1 MKFRMIFCSCA
12 GGFGAELC
20 QSLLPR
26 HHRRTPVSRTPIS
39 ASHSR
44 RCPKDCIPPST
55 READLELRPTGE
67 GVDGLVWF
75 AVGPEKVGV
84 NLVAATQAHKVQ
96 IENLPDGEYKGGE
109 ELQGDFGVAFYSR
122 GRFSE
127 GDATVEETVLFL
139 IHPSASRQLEIHYR
153 YPAAD
158 DSAARV
164 EQSNR
169 GPRRIGMTHG
179 RRG

>member
-1 MKFRMIFCSCA
+1 VPEGLHTTLNEGKS
-12 GGFGAELC
+12 
-20 QSLLPR
+20 
-26 HHRRTPVSRTPIS
+26 
-39 ASHSR
+39 
-44 RCPKDCIPPST
+44 
-55 READLELRPTGE
+55 LELRPTGE

-84 NLVAATQAHKVQ
+84 NLVAATQSHKAQ

-127 GDATVEETVLFL
+127 AGATVEETVLFL

-153 YPAAD
+153 YPAGE

-164 EQSNR
+164 EQL
-169 GPRRIGMTHG
+169 IGVLAELE
-179 RRG
+179 